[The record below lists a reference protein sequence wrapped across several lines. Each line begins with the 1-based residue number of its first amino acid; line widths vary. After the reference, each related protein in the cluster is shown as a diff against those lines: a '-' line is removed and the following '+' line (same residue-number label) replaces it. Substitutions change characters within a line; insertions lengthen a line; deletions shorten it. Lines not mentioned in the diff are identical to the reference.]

1 MNNLYLSTKDFSV
14 SKEDFE
20 LHYDSENDM
29 LSTFPKPEGE
39 GLDKYYA
46 SEDYISHTS
55 SKRTLFEKAYH
66 FVRTIAINK
75 KLQLINSLQGKTGNL
90 LDIGSGTGDFL
101 AAAMNKGWKVTG
113 AEPNL
118 KAREAAKGKG
128 VNMFESTTLLPDHS
142 YDIITMW
149 HVLEHVPDPKFQI
162 LELKRLLKPN
172 GHIIIA
178 VPNFHSYDAKH
189 YGKYWAA
196 FDVPRHLW
204 HFSRK
209 SIANLFAEQEFE
221 VVNVL
226 PMMFDA
232 YYVSLLSEKY
242 RTGKSNVLR
251 AFLTGTKSNN
261 SGRKTGEYSSHIYV
275 IK

>member
-39 GLDKYYA
+39 GLDMYYA

-113 AEPNL
+113 AEPNP

-149 HVLEHVPDPKFQI
+149 HVLEHVPDPKSQI

-172 GHIIIA
+172 GRIIIA

-209 SIANLFAEQEFE
+209 SIANLFAEQGFE